1 MLEPEIGDHYAS
13 VPEDDRITSGLGR
26 LELLRT
32 QEVLRR
38 HLPAPPAAVV
48 DIGGGAGVHARWLS
62 EAGYRVHLI
71 DPVPRHVEAARALL
85 EAGGGTAALGDARG
99 LDLPA
104 DSFDLAL
111 LLGPL
116 YHLTERAD
124 RLRALAEAARVVK
137 GGGLIAVAAIS
148 RFASL
153 FDGLA
158 RGFLFDPEF
167 RAIVERDLR
176 DGEHRNPNH
185 RPHWFTT
192 AYFHRPEDLRAE
204 AGEAGLQVRELV
216 GLEGLGAW
224 LPQLEDRWETEDG
237 RQIILDAARAVES
250 EPALLAL
257 SPHLLLIATAP

>member
-13 VPEDDRITSGLGR
+13 VPEDDRITAGLGR
-26 LELLRT
+26 MELLRT

-38 HLPAPPAAVV
+38 YLPSPPAAVV

-71 DPVPRHVEAARALL
+71 DPVPRHVEAARAVL
-85 EAGGGTAALGDARG
+85 EASGGTAALGDARSLELESG
-99 LDLPA
+99 
-104 DSFDLAL
+104 SFDVGL

-124 RLRALAEAARVVK
+124 RLRAMGEAARIVK
-137 GGGLIAVAAIS
+137 SGGLIAVAAIS

-158 RGFLFDPEF
+158 RGFLFDHEF
-167 RAIVERDLR
+167 REIVERDLR
-176 DGEHRNPNH
+176 DGQHRNPNN

-192 AYFHRPEDLRAE
+192 AYFHRPEDLRSE
-204 AGEAGLQVRELV
+204 ADEAGLEVQELV
-216 GLEGLGAW
+216 GLEGLGGW

-237 RQIILDAARAVES
+237 RQIILDAARAIES

-257 SPHLLLIATAP
+257 SPHLLLIGTAP